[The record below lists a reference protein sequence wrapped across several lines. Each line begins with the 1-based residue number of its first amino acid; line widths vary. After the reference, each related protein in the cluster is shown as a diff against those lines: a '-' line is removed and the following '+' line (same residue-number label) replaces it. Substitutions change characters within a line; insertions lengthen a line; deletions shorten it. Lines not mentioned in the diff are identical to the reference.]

1 MIAVIRASGLERPA
15 ASFLKS
21 YLCFAFFRTTS
32 ATTDLF
38 YLMPIL
44 LSMKRILLTN
54 DDGVYSTGLKAAYES
69 VRDLGEVT
77 VVAPSTQKSG
87 VGRGISIFEPL
98 RVSLASVNGFRAYAV
113 AGTPTDSV
121 ILGLF
126 SIMKETPDLVLS
138 GFNVGENI
146 STDTVTTSGT
156 IGAALEAASYGIPA
170 IAASIQVL
178 DEGDKFDDHRAYI
191 YDFEVGI
198 KIVNRIAKNV
208 IRNRLPEGVDLLNV
222 NIPRHATLDTEIE
235 VTRLAKKIFLTGVE
249 ERHDPRGRP
258 YYWINGDLIRDAEE
272 GTDVRAVMKK
282 GHISVT
288 PLSLDSTAR
297 VDFKEIGALL

>member
-1 MIAVIRASGLERPA
+1 
-15 ASFLKS
+15 
-21 YLCFAFFRTTS
+21 
-32 ATTDLF
+32 
-38 YLMPIL
+38 
-44 LSMKRILLTN
+44 MKKILLTN
-54 DDGVYSTGLKAAYES
+54 DDGVYSTGLKAAYDS
-69 VRDLGEVT
+69 VNDLGDVT

-98 RVSLASVNGFRAYAV
+98 RVSLANVNGFRAYAV

-121 ILGLF
+121 IIGIF
-126 SIMKETPDLVLS
+126 SILKNRPDLVLS

-178 DEGDKFDDHRAYI
+178 DEGDKFDDHRTYS

-198 KIVNRIAKNV
+198 KIVNRIAKN
-208 IRNRLPEGVDLLNV
+208 ILEKGLPEGVDLLNI
-222 NIPRHATLDTEIE
+222 NIPRHATVDTEIE
-235 VTRLAKKIFLTGVE
+235 ITRLARKIFLTGVE
-249 ERHDPRGRP
+249 ERFDPRGRP
-258 YYWINGDLIRDAEE
+258 YYWINGELIRDAEE
-272 GTDVRAVMKK
+272 GTDVKAVMKN

-288 PLSLDSTAR
+288 PLTLDSTAR
-297 VDFKEIGALL
+297 IDFKDIRPII

>member
-1 MIAVIRASGLERPA
+1 
-15 ASFLKS
+15 
-21 YLCFAFFRTTS
+21 
-32 ATTDLF
+32 
-38 YLMPIL
+38 
-44 LSMKRILLTN
+44 MKRILLTN

-69 VRDLGEVT
+69 VHDIGDVI

-98 RVSLASVNGFRAYAV
+98 RVSLANLNGFRAYAV
-113 AGTPTDSV
+113 AGTPTDAV
-121 ILGLF
+121 ILGIF
-126 SIMKETPDLVLS
+126 SIMKEKPDLVLS

-178 DEGDKFDDHRAYI
+178 DEGDKFDDHRSYM

-198 KIVNRIAKNV
+198 KIVHRIAKN
-208 IRNRLPEGVDLLNV
+208 ILNHGLPGGVDLLNI
-222 NIPRHATLDTEIE
+222 NIPRHATMDTEIE
-235 VTRLAKKIFLTGVE
+235 ITRLARKIFLTGVE

-258 YYWINGDLIRDAEE
+258 YYWINGELIRDAEE

-288 PLSLDSTAR
+288 PLTLDSTAR
-297 VDFKEIGALL
+297 VDFKEIDALL

>member
-1 MIAVIRASGLERPA
+1 
-15 ASFLKS
+15 
-21 YLCFAFFRTTS
+21 
-32 ATTDLF
+32 
-38 YLMPIL
+38 
-44 LSMKRILLTN
+44 MKKILLTN
-54 DDGVYSTGLKAAYES
+54 DDGVYSTGLKAAYDS
-69 VRDLGEVT
+69 VSDLGDVT

-98 RVSLASVNGFRAYAV
+98 RVSLANVNGFRAYAV

-121 ILGLF
+121 IIGIF
-126 SIMKETPDLVLS
+126 SILKEHPDLVLS

-178 DEGDKFDDHRAYI
+178 DEGDKFDDHRTYS

-198 KIVNRIAKNV
+198 KIINRIAKN
-208 IRNRLPEGVDLLNV
+208 ILEKGLPEGVDLLNI
-222 NIPRHATLDTEIE
+222 NIPRHAAVDTEIE
-235 VTRLAKKIFLTGVE
+235 ITRLARKIFITGVE
-249 ERHDPRGRP
+249 ERFDPRGRP
-258 YYWINGDLIRDAEE
+258 YYWINGELIRDAED
-272 GTDVRAVMKK
+272 GTDVKAVMKN

-288 PLSLDSTAR
+288 PLTLDSTAR
-297 VDFKEIGALL
+297 IDLKDIEPII

>member
-1 MIAVIRASGLERPA
+1 
-15 ASFLKS
+15 
-21 YLCFAFFRTTS
+21 
-32 ATTDLF
+32 
-38 YLMPIL
+38 
-44 LSMKRILLTN
+44 MKRILLTN

-98 RVSLASVNGFRAYAV
+98 RVSLANLNGFKAYAV
-113 AGTPTDSV
+113 AGTPTDAV
-121 ILGLF
+121 ILGIF
-126 SIMKETPDLVLS
+126 SIMKEKPDLVLS

-178 DEGDKFDDHRAYI
+178 DEGEKFDDHRAYM

-198 KIVNRIAKNV
+198 KIINRIAKN
-208 IRNRLPEGVDLLNV
+208 ILKRGLPVGVDLLNI
-222 NIPRHATLDTEIE
+222 NIPRHAAMDTEIE
-235 VTRLAKKIFLTGVE
+235 VTRLAKKIFITGVE

-258 YYWINGDLIRDAEE
+258 YYWINGDIIRDAEE
-272 GTDVRAVMKK
+272 GTDVKAVMKK

-297 VDFKEIGALL
+297 VDFKEIDALL

>member
-1 MIAVIRASGLERPA
+1 
-15 ASFLKS
+15 
-21 YLCFAFFRTTS
+21 
-32 ATTDLF
+32 
-38 YLMPIL
+38 
-44 LSMKRILLTN
+44 MKRILLTN

-98 RVSLASVNGFRAYAV
+98 RVSLANVNGFRAHAV

-121 ILGLF
+121 IIGIF
-126 SIMKETPDLVLS
+126 SIMKTMPDLVLS

-170 IAASIQVL
+170 IAASIQVI

-198 KIVNRIAKNV
+198 KIVNRIARNV
-208 IRNRLPEGVDLLNV
+208 MSRGLPDGVDLLNV
-222 NIPRHATLDTEIE
+222 NIPRHATMDTEID
-235 VTRLAKKIFLTGVE
+235 VTRLAKKIFITGVE

-297 VDFKEIGALL
+297 VDFKEIDALL